1 MEKLIKIVIKTLII
15 CVIMTSLT
23 YVFQES
29 LYKEIIKED
38 GVIEYL
44 TAFLLLISSVFLFSK
59 VIKIGYSR
67 GYPWFIFNVLMVLG
81 LFFGFGEELSWGQRI
96 FSIESSDLF
105 LNHNSQDEINIHNLT
120 IRDISINKLIFS
132 YGFSIIFGVY
142 FLLLLNGYKN
152 NKRINNIVDKIGIPL
167 PKIKHSIFFVGLSFI
182 IFIIPD
188 GEKWELWECL
198 FVLFFFLILVEPYNS
213 SEKLLLTKNNPHSNK
228 TNNQMTGSNFKE

>member
-1 MEKLIKIVIKTLII
+1 
-15 CVIMTSLT
+15 MTSLT

-142 FLLLLNGYKN
+142 FLLLLNGYKK

-167 PKIKHSIFFVGLSFI
+167 PKIKHSIFFVGLSCI

-188 GEKWELWECL
+188 CEKWELWECL

-213 SEKLLLTKNNPHSNK
+213 SEKLLLTKNNPPSNK
-228 TNNQMTGSNFKE
+228 TKNQMTSSNFKE

>member
-1 MEKLIKIVIKTLII
+1 
-15 CVIMTSLT
+15 MTSLT

-96 FSIESSDLF
+96 FSIESNDLF

-120 IRDISINKLIFS
+120 IRDVSINKLIFS
-132 YGFSIIFGVY
+132 YEFSIIFGVY
-142 FLLLLNGYKN
+142 FLLLL
-152 NKRINNIVDKIGIPL
+152 ISL
-167 PKIKHSIFFVGLSFI
+167 
-182 IFIIPD
+182 
-188 GEKWELWECL
+188 
-198 FVLFFFLILVEPYNS
+198 
-213 SEKLLLTKNNPHSNK
+213 
-228 TNNQMTGSNFKE
+228 